1 MFCAGSQAKK
11 QARAAEAARRE
22 EERTAVKRAKEEATR
37 RQRDSNA
44 TATTQIFDVRI
55 FFDGL
60 IFFQMIIDDACC
72 NYNICKYNYV
82 MMLQDDASRP
92 ARSS

>member
-1 MFCAGSQAKK
+1 MVLRCFVLGPQAKK

-22 EERTAVKRAKEEATR
+22 EERTAVKRAKEEG
-37 RQRDSNA
+37 NA
-44 TATTQIFDVRI
+44 TATRQIFDVRI

-60 IFFQMIIDDACC
+60 IFFQMIIDDTC
-72 NYNICKYNYV
+72 CKYNCV